1 MAVKPDV
8 VMTLDYM
15 LVSSGDYNRFITNKL
30 DGSMAIGSFVGMP
43 KRRRFALANFGLVA
57 VLAGSIWHQAFVSI
71 NHIAEINLPDTRWV
85 SIEYIERSLPPG
97 SRIGR
102 EHYTPPIE
110 QYSDKFITEYLGH
123 QAVAVKPDVV
133 MTLDYMLVSSGD
145 YNRFITEPNK
155 YPDGSMAYRKFFEQ
169 HELVKEFIPD
179 GNKLTG
185 PRIGIY
191 KIRHE

>member
-1 MAVKPDV
+1 M
-8 VMTLDYM
+8 
-15 LVSSGDYNRFITNKL
+15 GEHRIHREIT
-30 DGSMAIGSFVGMP
+30 SP
-43 KRRRFALANFGLVA
+43 
-57 VLAGSIWHQAFVSI
+57 W
-71 NHIAEINLPDTRWV
+71 
-85 SIEYIERSLPPG
+85 

-110 QYSDKFITEYLGH
+110 QYSDKFLTEYLGH
-123 QAVAVKPDVV
+123 RAVAVKPDVV

-155 YPDGSMAYRKFFEQ
+155 YPDESMTYRKFFEQ

-179 GNKLTG
+179 GKTLTG
-185 PRIGIY
+185 PRIDIY